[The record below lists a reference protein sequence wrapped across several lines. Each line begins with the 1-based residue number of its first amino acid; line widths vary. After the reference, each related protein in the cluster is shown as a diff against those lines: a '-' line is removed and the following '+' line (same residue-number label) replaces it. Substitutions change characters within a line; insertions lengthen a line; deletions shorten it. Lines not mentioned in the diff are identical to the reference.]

1 VPGAGAVA
9 VNRHDA
15 DRLRRVHDQLADAV
29 TALASSDGWRRMLA
43 VAARFHHYSPH
54 NVLLIGAQ
62 RPDASRVAGYRAW
75 QQLGRQV
82 RKGEQGIAILAPVTY
97 RTAATEGSAPGDA
110 TGPVEEASRAR
121 LLRGFRV
128 AHVFDIGQTD
138 GPELPEVRPRL
149 VDGAVPA
156 GLFERLTAHAAAAGF
171 TVDRGPCTQRE
182 ANGETSFLDRTVRVR
197 DDLPAA
203 QAVKT
208 LAHELGHVLLHARQV
223 RTERLT
229 REVAE
234 VEAESVAYLVTE
246 AHGIDAGGY
255 TVPYVAGW
263 SGGATGV
270 VLASAERVLSTA
282 GAVLDAVAPDAVADP
297 PVPVVAGRDMQ
308 RTATPVAA
316 APQRPALRLVAE
328 R

>member
-1 VPGAGAVA
+1 

-29 TALASSDGWRRMLA
+29 TALTSSDGWRRMLA

-62 RPDASRVAGYRAW
+62 RPDATRVAGYRAW
-75 QQLGRQV
+75 QRLGRQV
-82 RKGEQGIAILAPVTY
+82 RKGERGIAILAPVTY
-97 RTAATEGSAPGDA
+97 RATAAAPDVPAPGD
-110 TGPVEEASRAR
+110 TPGPAGEEASGAR

-138 GPELPEVRPRL
+138 SPDLPDVRPRL
-149 VDGAVPA
+149 VDGAAPA
-156 GLFERLTAHAAAAGF
+156 GLFERLSAHVAAAGF
-171 TVDRGPCTQRE
+171 TVERGACTRPE

-197 DDLPAA
+197 DDLPPA

-208 LAHELGHVLLHARQV
+208 LAHELGHVLLHAPEV
-223 RTERLT
+223 RPEGLT
-229 REVAE
+229 REMAE

-282 GAVLDAVAPDAVADP
+282 GAVLDAVAPDPVADP
-297 PVPVVAGRDMQ
+297 PAPAVAGRDIQ

-316 APQRPALRLVAE
+316 VAQRPALRLVAE